1 MIIPVRCISCGYT
14 ISKHWIEFK
23 ERVERGEDTKR
34 ILDSMGIERYC
45 CRTLLMTHKDVLSE
59 IAKFKV

>member
-1 MIIPVRCISCGYT
+1 MIIPVRCFTCGYP
-14 ISKHWIEFK
+14 ISKHWLEFK
-23 ERVERGEDTKR
+23 ERTEKGENTKK

-45 CRTLLMTHKDVLSE
+45 CRTLLMTHKDVLAD